1 MADHDYANTEV
12 RVETT
17 EANETTNNSVQTK
30 DIIEGLKPY
39 LLAMRADILKD
50 VHELLPTSSEDSI
63 SIAAASEFSHAASS
77 VPGASPEKE
86 NVPEGPPSE
95 KRPRFDDDDF
105 SDLLPKKAPP
115 KNQDELP
122 TLDLCQE
129 FFNQLDKEMPDQVE
143 YCDKVG
149 DEIAERL
156 VQNFTV
162 KADNAE
168 ARKLI
173 VARHKLPANCK
184 EICVPK
190 LRDSILNVKSFNE
203 YAKRTERSYYNLQLS
218 ITQAVSCFVDTIVDT
233 IRAEERSQVV
243 DSRAILRN
251 CFDGLTLLGHSSN
264 AISNL
269 RKKNLKPALSSQYQ
283 ALCNPSRPTTQFL
296 LGDDLNKGMQE
307 AQEST
312 KLSKVDKRVVIK
324 TNSSC
329 RSFDKHNRSSSSS
342 SSFLERGQKPPSRH
356 KDTKNNNSRKHKRKN
371 N

>member
-12 RVETT
+12 SVQTT
-17 EANETTNNSVQTK
+17 EADSTPDNSVQTK
-30 DIIEGLKPY
+30 DIIEGLKSY
-39 LLAMRADILKD
+39 LLSMKADILKD
-50 VHELLPTSSEDSI
+50 VKELLPPSEDSI
-63 SIAAASEFSHAASS
+63 SIAAASDFSQDASIS

-86 NVPEGPPSE
+86 SVPEGPPSE
-95 KRPRFDDDDF
+95 KRPRFDNDDF
-105 SDLLPKKAPP
+105 SDLLPKKAPQ
-115 KNQDELP
+115 NQDEP
-122 TLDLCQE
+122 PILDLCQE

-149 DEIAERL
+149 DKIAERL
-156 VQNFTV
+156 VQNFKV

-173 VARHKLPANCK
+173 AARHRLPANCK

-190 LRDSILNVKSFNE
+190 LRDSLLNVKSFNE

-218 ITQAVSCFVDTIVDT
+218 LTQAVSCFVDTIVDT
-233 IRAEERSQVV
+233 ITAEERSQVV

-264 AISNL
+264 TISNL
-269 RKKNLKPALSSQYQ
+269 RKKNLKPALNSQYQ

-307 AQEST
+307 AQESS

-324 TNSSC
+324 TNSSS

-342 SSFLERGQKPPSRH
+342 SSFLERGNKSPSRH
-356 KDTKNNNSRKHKRKN
+356 KDTKNNNPRKHKRKN
-371 N
+371 